1 MIINPDINAKRNGTK
16 ILKVSNIFCSVQ
28 GEGKYTGVPFIF
40 LRLAG
45 CNFGSKT
52 GVCSFCDTAFQLSK
66 AKDFSLESLYSTL
79 ISYKSKSGIKNLL
92 ITGGE
97 PSLQVG
103 VLNVIFKWLKTFP
116 DAIVQIETNGTQ
128 ARFFESLFLAEYTG
142 RKIDIC
148 CCPKANDF
156 TKQYVKIPKVTDTV
170 VTFYKYLISAD
181 KDSPYHKLPSFAL
194 ESRVPVYLSPIT
206 VYKDNP
212 PLDSPPSIWGDYIDN
227 DKTRANY
234 KYAYELLLEYKHR
247 YHQIDF
253 RISLQTHL
261 FLGVE

>member
-1 MIINPDINAKRNGTK
+1 MIINPDINARKNNTK

-52 GVCSFCDTAFQLSK
+52 GVCSFCDTDFQLSK
-66 AKDFSLESLYSTL
+66 AKDFSFEDLYNVLLTYKES
-79 ISYKSKSGIKNLL
+79 SGIKNLL
-92 ITGGE
+92 VTGGE

-103 VLNVIFKWLKTFP
+103 VLNVIFKWLDTFP

-128 ARFFESLFLAEYTG
+128 ARFFESLHLACYTG
-142 RKIDIC
+142 RRIDIC
-148 CCPKANDF
+148 CCPKANDC
-156 TKQYVKIPKVTDTV
+156 TKQYVRIPAVTNKV

-181 KDSPYHKLPSFAL
+181 EESPYHKLPAFAL
-194 ESRVPVYLSPIT
+194 NSKVPVYLSPIT
-206 VYKDNP
+206 VYKDTP
-212 PLDSPPSIWGDYIDN
+212 PKDSPPSIWGDYIDLE
-227 DKTRANY
+227 KTKANY
-234 KYAYELLLEYKHR
+234 KYAYDMLREYKHT
-247 YHQIDF
+247 YPDIDF